1 MITFL
6 TTKKGTLHTF
16 TIVVKMRLNMKNMN
30 WIVLFI
36 VVIAGLFLVIFTI
49 IKNLKDEKDYEENLK
64 NDFPKSLD
72 QKGETDEDGL

>member
-1 MITFL
+1 
-6 TTKKGTLHTF
+6 
-16 TIVVKMRLNMKNMN
+16 MN